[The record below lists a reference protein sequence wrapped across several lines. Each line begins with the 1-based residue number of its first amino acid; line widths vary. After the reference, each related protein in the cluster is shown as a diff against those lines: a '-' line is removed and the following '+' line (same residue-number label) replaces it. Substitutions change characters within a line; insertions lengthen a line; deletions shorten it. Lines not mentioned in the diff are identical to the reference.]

1 MRKIVHRPSL
11 RMTNLLNRELDKTR
25 TPLLSQQEEA
35 LNAYCRHNIG
45 ATTGPPG
52 VGEPNQGN
60 KAHTRPRKQIHTLK
74 ELKEGRETETVPMPR
89 QGSEGLALINRKAI
103 GFLLS
108 FNRPMSGLASQG
120 ARVSPR
126 TERPWTR
133 SDYKRPQAQRRSN
146 GSQGIPEASDLGVR
160 VRRCTKQ
167 CLAHTQLLD
176 NKISDE
182 SICLGV
188 GMVKA
193 WMKHN

>member
-60 KAHTRPRKQIHTLK
+60 KAHTRNKSIHSK
-74 ELKEGRETETVPMPR
+74 SSKREEKRRQCQCQGRG
-89 QGSEGLALINRKAI
+89 QKDWSWINRKAI

-108 FNRPMSGLASQG
+108 FNRPMSGLASQA
-120 ARVSPR
+120 ARVSPGLR
-126 TERPWTR
+126 GHGQGRITKGLRPRGGQTVHR
-133 SDYKRPQAQRRSN
+133 E
-146 GSQGIPEASDLGVR
+146 SQ
-160 VRRCTKQ
+160 K
-167 CLAHTQLLD
+167 LL
-176 NKISDE
+176 ILE
-182 SICLGV
+182 
-188 GMVKA
+188 
-193 WMKHN
+193 